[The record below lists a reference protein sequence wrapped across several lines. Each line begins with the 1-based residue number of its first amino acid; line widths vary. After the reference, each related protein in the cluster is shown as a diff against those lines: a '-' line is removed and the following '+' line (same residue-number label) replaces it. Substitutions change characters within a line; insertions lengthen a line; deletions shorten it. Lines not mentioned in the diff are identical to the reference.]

1 MQGTGL
7 DLAAKAS
14 QMTSVDFPA
23 LHGMIVAELEC
34 RWNDDGTL
42 IDKVC
47 RHAMLPAGKLFRPTM
62 LLVSALAVGGSAE
75 RVIPA
80 AVAAET
86 GHTASLVHDDIIDG
100 DETRRGRPSVQSK
113 YGINTAIV
121 VGDLLIF
128 ALFESL
134 AACTT
139 VGVPADRVV
148 NAIAA
153 VSRAGVDLCR
163 GQSMEAELTSCRM
176 MSIEPYIEMV
186 RLKTSALFR
195 AACEAGAILGGGDRR
210 EIDALVSYAN
220 HLGIAFQIEDDL
232 LAYTSDEQHTGKGSA
247 SDIRKGRPVLPV
259 ILAYQGADPPTRR
272 EIERCLSG
280 RLGAAEALR
289 SMTAICDGTGA
300 LERAR
305 QLVAGHAS
313 AARDSLEELTP
324 GPARQQLADYVA
336 MAVDRRS

>member
-1 MQGTGL
+1 MQDTGL
-7 DLAAKAS
+7 DLAARTP
-14 QMTSVDFPA
+14 QTTSVDFTA
-23 LHGMIVAELEC
+23 LRGMIVAELEC

-42 IDKVC
+42 IGNVC
-47 RHAMLPAGKLFRPTM
+47 RHAMLPTGKLFRPTM
-62 LLVSALAVGGSAE
+62 LLVSAQAVGGNAE
-75 RVIPA
+75 HVLPA

-100 DETRRGRPSVQSK
+100 DEMRRGRPSVQSK

-134 AACTT
+134 AACATY
-139 VGVPADRVV
+139 GVPADRVV
-148 NAIAA
+148 DAIAA

-163 GQSMEAELTSCRM
+163 GQSMEAELTGYRM
-176 MSIEPYIEMV
+176 MGIEPYIEMV

-195 AACEAGAILGGGDRR
+195 SACEAGAILGGGDRAQ
-210 EIDALVSYAN
+210 IDALVRYAN

-232 LAYTSDEQHTGKGSA
+232 LPYTSDEQHTGKGSA
-247 SDIRKGRPVLPV
+247 SDVRKGRPVLPV
-259 ILAYQGADPPTRR
+259 ILAYQNADPPTRR

-280 RLGAAEALR
+280 RFGAAEALR
-289 SMTAICDGTGA
+289 NMIAICDGTGA
-300 LERAR
+300 LEQAR

-313 AARDSLEELTP
+313 AALGSLEELTP
-324 GPARQQLADYVA
+324 SLARRHLAGYVA
-336 MAVDRRS
+336 MATNRRS